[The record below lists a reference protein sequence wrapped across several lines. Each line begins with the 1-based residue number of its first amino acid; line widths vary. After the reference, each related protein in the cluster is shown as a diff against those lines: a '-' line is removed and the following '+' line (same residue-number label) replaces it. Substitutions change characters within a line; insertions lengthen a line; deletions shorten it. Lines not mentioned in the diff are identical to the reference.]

1 MSVDPTRLRSKASIK
16 DLNDRNSKQE
26 EFDLQERKLTALQNQ
41 IETLKEDR
49 IGEQRLNAQLEYG
62 ISNLAERLGLEKVP
76 DESMGEKLKK
86 CNAKIK
92 QLQKEKDSNKGKSS
106 LSQHAASS
114 SHSVMSS

>member
-1 MSVDPTRLRSKASIK
+1 MK

-49 IGEQRLNAQLEYG
+49 IKEQRLNAQLEYG
-62 ISNLAERLGLEKVP
+62 ISNLVERLGLEKQP
-76 DESMGEKLKK
+76 NDSMYIKLKK

-92 QLQKEKDSNKGKSS
+92 AL
-106 LSQHAASS
+106 
-114 SHSVMSS
+114 